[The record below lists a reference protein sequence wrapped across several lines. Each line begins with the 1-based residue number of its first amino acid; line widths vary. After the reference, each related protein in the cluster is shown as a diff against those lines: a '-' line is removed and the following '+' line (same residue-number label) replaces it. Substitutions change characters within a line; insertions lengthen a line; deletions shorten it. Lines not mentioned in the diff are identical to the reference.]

1 MKKLEIKNHKI
12 ILRETQQQYQHYLL
26 VKLIN
31 MNIIQV
37 AKYYL
42 LIRVEL

>member
-12 ILRETQQQYQHYLL
+12 ILIEKQQQYQHYLQ

-37 AKYYL
+37 TKYYL